1 MTYKNERYRSDFV
14 FKLERKDYK
23 KVINLVKSQDE
34 LSVFSVI
41 NGENPGTIYA
51 NNIINPTA
59 ALIKTSECNLIAG
72 NPNDEVFNSQ
82 VSEELDFWDQLVPD
96 SLEWMDK
103 IPTIHKNNF
112 IRKYRRRHYVL
123 SNDNF
128 VDCTDPLKIGY
139 ILEKVNISFLKESS
153 LENSEILLEV
163 LTESW
168 GSKENFK
175 KHGTGYLVRNDKII
189 VSWVLSDCSFEKTIA
204 IGIHTDK
211 RYRRNG
217 FGKIAASATVRDC
230 FAKGYKKIDWLCV
243 DSNKGSISI
252 AEKLGFKLINLYYSF
267 TSYPPIENLKDL
279 SECEW
284 YQWGEY
290 LEEASKTEECL
301 LLECIYAYIK
311 SNDVEKTINIMTN
324 IKQKN
329 IELDYL
335 TFKNWIINLQSYDMC
350 SNFTK
355 KAWINFLN
363 ENIPSIH

>member
-1 MTYKNERYRSDFV
+1 M
-14 FKLERKDYK
+14 FKLEKKDYK
-23 KVINLVKSQDE
+23 KIINLVKSQDE

-41 NGENPGTIYA
+41 NGENPGAIYA

-82 VSEELDFWDQLVPD
+82 VSEELDFWDQLLPD

-112 IRKYRRRHYVL
+112 IRKYKRRHYVL

-128 VDCTDPLKIGY
+128 MDCTDPLKIGY

-153 LENSEILLEV
+153 LENSEIILEV

-168 GSKENFK
+168 GSEENFK

-217 FGKIAASATVRDC
+217 FGKIATSATVRDC
-230 FAKGYKKIDWLCV
+230 FAKGYKK
-243 DSNKGSISI
+243 N
-252 AEKLGFKLINLYYSF
+252 
-267 TSYPPIENLKDL
+267 
-279 SECEW
+279 
-284 YQWGEY
+284 
-290 LEEASKTEECL
+290 
-301 LLECIYAYIK
+301 
-311 SNDVEKTINIMTN
+311 
-324 IKQKN
+324 
-329 IELDYL
+329 
-335 TFKNWIINLQSYDMC
+335 
-350 SNFTK
+350 
-355 KAWINFLN
+355 
-363 ENIPSIH
+363 